1 MLRVIS
7 GAVILVVGAGTLVFG
22 APTHNP
28 GPGIAGGL
36 ASFLGVVMTSRAY
49 VPALVR
55 GAGSVLPGGIASRLA
70 ATNAARYPGCTSTTA
85 TALLI
90 GVLLVATVLTGQHVA
105 RVNLLDQLDRERP
118 VDIAVAMTAGPL
130 SEQQSTEPRALP
142 DVLGVQTSVEL
153 PYGVSATVDAAQ
165 RLDVQE
171 ATKLEE
177 SVAKILHV
185 GTDQLGGALL
195 EKAGYVNLLD
205 ILLAVTVGWLFGML
219 GVMSLV
225 VEGMTV
231 RPVVP
236 WGGFLLILTGAV
248 VVAVIASA
256 LPVRRATKLNPVEGL
271 ARVD

>member
-7 GAVILVVGAGTLVFG
+7 GAVILVVGAGILVFG
-22 APTHNP
+22 ALTHNP
-28 GPGIAGGL
+28 GLDIAGGL

-70 ATNAARYPGCTSTTA
+70 ATNAARYPVRTSTSA
-85 TALLI
+85 PALLI

-142 DVLGVQTSVEL
+142 DVLGVQTSGEL

-185 GTDQLGGALL
+185 GTDELGGALL
-195 EKAGYVNLLD
+195 EKAGYVNLLE
-205 ILLAVTVGWLFGML
+205 ILLAVTVVG
-219 GVMSLV
+219 
-225 VEGMTV
+225 
-231 RPVVP
+231 
-236 WGGFLLILTGAV
+236 
-248 VVAVIASA
+248 
-256 LPVRRATKLNPVEGL
+256 
-271 ARVD
+271 

>member
-1 MLRVIS
+1 MF
-7 GAVILVVGAGTLVFG
+7 AF
-22 APTHNP
+22 
-28 GPGIAGGL
+28 IA
-36 ASFLGVVMTSRAY
+36 AAFVTVSFLMGDLARERRRRREQLEDRA
-49 VPALVR
+49 R
-55 GAGSVLPGGIASRLA
+55 RLQVQREQEVWLA
-70 ATNAARYPGCTSTTA
+70 TTNAARYPGRTSTSA
-85 TALLI
+85 LALLI

-142 DVLGVQTSVEL
+142 DVLSAQTPGDL

-165 RLDVQE
+165 RLNVQE

-177 SVAKILHV
+177 FVAKILHV

-195 EKAGYVNLLD
+195 EKAGHVSFLD
-205 ILLAVTVGWLFGML
+205 ILLAVVLALLAVTVVGLVVGWLFGML

-236 WGGFLLILTGAV
+236 WGGFLLILAGAV